1 MWTFIKP
8 TDLDTSRKSSD
19 AHGDSDGVDGIPA
32 IPGNHSGSMGANSSQ
47 EDKIIAP
54 QLNWEHVSNGELAF
68 LFSLTRTPLPV
79 RGWGL
84 LWLRRGERR
93 QVLRKTANC
102 CNRRKASF
110 TVWRHLT
117 KTENTCWNRAD
128 TARSLLLGRHQDTS
142 KISEGRISSS
152 SLSYTGAPG
161 HQDDWKRKGPGRVTK
176 KCVIYLL
183 I

>member
-1 MWTFIKP
+1 QSVLYSIRCLCSWSLLTDIFIAQVICSHDPKNNEKQKVSDFGMWTFIKP

-79 RGWGL
+79 
-84 LWLRRGERR
+84 
-93 QVLRKTANC
+93 
-102 CNRRKASF
+102 
-110 TVWRHLT
+110 
-117 KTENTCWNRAD
+117 
-128 TARSLLLGRHQDTS
+128 
-142 KISEGRISSS
+142 
-152 SLSYTGAPG
+152 
-161 HQDDWKRKGPGRVTK
+161 
-176 KCVIYLL
+176 
-183 I
+183 